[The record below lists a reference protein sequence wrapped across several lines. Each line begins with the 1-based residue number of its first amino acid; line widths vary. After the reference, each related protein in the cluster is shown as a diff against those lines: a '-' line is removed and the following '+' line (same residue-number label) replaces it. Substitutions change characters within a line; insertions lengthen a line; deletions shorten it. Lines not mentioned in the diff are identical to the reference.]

1 MLQLKRITKTYTTG
15 DFTQHALN
23 DVSLSFR
30 DCEFV
35 SILGHSGSGKT
46 TLLNII
52 GGLDQYT
59 SGDLVINGVSTKKYK
74 DRDWDIYRNH
84 SVGFVFQS
92 YNLIPHQTILQNVE
106 LALTLSGVNKKERA
120 RRAAEALEKVGLGDQ
135 LKKRPNQLSGGQMQ
149 RVAIAR
155 ALINNPVILLAD
167 EPTGALDSDT
177 SLQVMELLKEI
188 SRDRLVVMVTHN
200 PELAEQYSTRIVRL
214 VDGSITDDTNPFDGK
229 EAAVKPQGEKAKK
242 SRLKGRSMSFAT
254 AFSLSLNNLMTK
266 KLRTFMTSFAGSIG
280 IMGIALIL
288 SVSSGFSNYIDRIQ
302 EDTLSTY
309 PLTITSET
317 ADMTSMMASAASAA
331 EEIENG
337 KRDVTEH
344 QMIAGMFAQIGS
356 NDIAAFKEYFE
367 QNGGYLAEGI
377 NSVRYGYDL
386 APQIYSSDVA
396 NGALKVNPSEMFSS
410 LMGSAATMYTG
421 TGVFQEMIDNR
432 ELLDEQ
438 YSVLYGRWP
447 EKYDELLLVLSN
459 EGAISDYTVYALGL
473 RDQSELEDMVEK
485 VMNGEEVELEGK
497 PLEWDYKDFL
507 ELTFSL
513 VPASEYYN
521 YNEEYGVYED
531 MSDDEGYMRDLVI
544 TGDRLRIVGVVAPK
558 EGVSAS
564 ALTPG
569 VAYTSAL
576 TDRVIETAKAETIV
590 KKQLADDKTDVFT
603 GRSFEDLEN
612 DEEGEGLDF
621 NDMISIDTNM
631 LSSAFGMNVSEESM
645 TALMSGYVGEISK
658 SITAD
663 TGPAAKA
670 FTDGL
675 TALFTGALTDFVN
688 THTDTALGYAPLKVS
703 DIGAVVTAH
712 MSSAPAQRRLAAL
725 ESAYV
730 VPASAFSQTYN
741 QIINQMLSAYVT
753 NALTAMGLD
762 PATDALPITAVGNPP
777 VTIGVPDIVSACT
790 ANPIVAQAA
799 AEMGRG
805 MTEAVM
811 QKSIHTK
818 VSEMSGAL
826 IKTMSEAFKVDEA
839 KIAGAFN
846 FNLDEDEL
854 SRLMKAYMS
863 PTEDASFEGNLKKLG
878 WADKAQPSSMSIYL
892 KDFDGKEAFLDF
904 LDGYNEKMES
914 EEKDEFVIN
923 YTDVTGLLMSS
934 VKTIV
939 DSVSYV
945 LIAFVAISLVVS
957 SIMIG
962 VITLIS
968 VLERTKEI
976 GILRAVGASKRDIS
990 RVFNAETFIVGLCA
1004 GFIGIGGTLL
1014 LLVPINELLH
1024 SLTGVASLKAVLPA
1038 GSAAVLIA
1046 ISVALTFISGLLPSR
1061 AAARKNPVEALRTE

>member
-15 DFTQHALN
+15 DIMQHALN

-30 DCEFV
+30 GSEFV
-35 SILGHSGSGKT
+35 SVLGHSGSGKT

-106 LALTLSGVNKKERA
+106 LALTLSGVSKKERA

-135 LKKRPNQLSGGQMQ
+135 LKKKPNQLSGGQMQ

-167 EPTGALDSDT
+167 EPTGALDTDT

-214 VDGSITDDTNPFDGK
+214 VDGSITDDTNPFDGR
-229 EAAVKPQGEKAKK
+229 EAAAKPQSEKAKK

-266 KLRTFMTSFAGSIG
+266 KMRTFMTSFAGSIG

-331 EEIENG
+331 EAIENG
-337 KRDVTEH
+337 ERDVTEQ

-367 QNGGYLAEGI
+367 QNGGYLARGI

-386 APQIYSSDVA
+386 APQIYSSDIT
-396 NGALKVNPSEMFSS
+396 NGVLKVNPSEMFSS
-410 LMGSAATMYTG
+410 LMGSSATMYTG

-438 YSVLYGRWP
+438 YSVLFGRWP

-459 EGAISDYTVYALGL
+459 GGAISDYTVYALGL
-473 RDQSELEDMVEK
+473 RDQSELDEMVEK
-485 VMNGEEVELEGK
+485 VMNGEEVKLEGE
-497 PLEWDYKDFL
+497 PMEWDYKDFL
-507 ELTFSL
+507 NLSFSL
-513 VPASEYYN
+513 VPAGEYYK

-531 MSDDEGYMRDLVI
+531 MSDDEGYMRDLVV
-544 TGDRLRIVGVVAPK
+544 TADKLRIVGVVAPK
-558 EGVSAS
+558 AGVSAS

-576 TDRVIETAKAETIV
+576 TDRVIETAKSETIV

-645 TALMSGYVGEISK
+645 KTLVSGYIGEISK
-658 SITAD
+658 EITAD
-663 TGPAAKA
+663 TSPAATA
-670 FTDGL
+670 FTNTL
-675 TALFTGALTDFVN
+675 SAMCTGMLNEYIAS
-688 THTDTALGYAPLKVS
+688 HTDPMSG
-703 DIGAVVTAH
+703 VVTPIKLAD
-712 MSSAPAQRRLAAL
+712 APAIASGYINSAAAQQQMAAL

-730 VPASAFSQTYN
+730 VPVSAFKQAYEQLLSGMISGYV
-741 QIINQMLSAYVT
+741 SAYAAAQT
-753 NALTAMGLD
+753 PPAD
-762 PATDALPITAVGNPP
+762 PATTPAPIAAPMVQPAVTAF
-777 VTIGVPDIVSACT
+777 A
-790 ANPIVAQAA
+790 ANPIVAQTAA
-799 AEMGRG
+799 AMGRG

-811 QKSIHTK
+811 QKSILTK

-854 SRLMKAYMS
+854 TRLMKAYMS
-863 PTEDASFEGNLKKLG
+863 PTEDVSFEGNLKKLG
-878 WADKAQPSSMSIYL
+878 WADKTQPSSMSIYL

-914 EEKDEFVIN
+914 EEKDEYVIN

-1014 LLVPINELLH
+1014 LLIPINRLLH
-1024 SLTGVASLKAVLPA
+1024 SLTGVASLNAVLPA
-1038 GSAAVLIA
+1038 GSAAALIA
-1046 ISVALTFISGLLPSR
+1046 ISVALTFISGLLPSG